1 MAAGD
6 DVRGPY
12 RELDW
17 QVYLRAVYRQRRL
30 AGAAFLITFCAALL
44 YAVAATPIYRAT
56 TRLLVEDRNPRV
68 VSFQEVI
75 VQRRTSAAQ
84 LATTQRDTLRSPALA
99 RATIDRL
106 GLWDHP
112 EFGSAH
118 GTASLLR
125 FVGRLASPFVA
136 AIRGATPADVP
147 QTGNT
152 PPKERFRRPPRP
164 RHEATAV
171 SSLMRNL
178 EIDAGRNSRVLQVS
192 FNSRD
197 ARLAASVANTLA
209 RVYIE
214 RDMEFRHT
222 SSREASQWLKQRT
235 VEERQRLET
244 AERALHRYREEHGA
258 AAIEDRHDM
267 IVRELADLHSAVTA
281 ATRTRISN
289 EGRYRDLASAQHE
302 EEAVERFPGVLDYP
316 LVKEH
321 MLNVTRLR
329 RQRARL
335 SEELG
340 PRHPRMVRVES
351 SIRDGEER
359 LRSEI
364 GSVVES
370 ARLEFQAAR
379 SWEQELLAE
388 FERQTAEALALDRT
402 GIEYG
407 VLKREAES
415 ARQIYESLLQRAA
428 ETSVTAELE
437 TTNLRVL
444 DEAEEPTRPARPRRP
459 LVLLIGLVGGVLA
472 AFGLV
477 LVRDHVDHPT
487 SSR

>member
-1 MAAGD
+1 MNGPVAADD
-6 DVRGPY
+6 DVRGHY
-12 RELDW
+12 REPDW
-17 QVYLRAVYRQRRL
+17 QVYLRAVYRRRRL
-30 AGAAFLITFCAALL
+30 AAAAFLITFCAAVL
-44 YAVAATPIYRAT
+44 YAIAATPIYRAT

-84 LATTQRDTLRSPALA
+84 LATTQRDTLRSRALA

-112 EFGSAH
+112 EFSGAY
-118 GTASLLR
+118 GTATLR
-125 FVGRLASPFVA
+125 YGRLASRAVSAMPS
-136 AIRGATPADVP
+136 ATPADIP
-147 QTGNT
+147 QSS
-152 PPKERFRRPPRP
+152 KARR
-164 RHEATAV
+164 EATAV
-171 SSLMRNL
+171 SSLMGNL
-178 EIDAGRNSRVLQVS
+178 EIGAGRNSRVVEVS

-222 SSREASQWLKQRT
+222 SSREASHWLKQRT
-235 VEERQRLET
+235 GEERQRLEA
-244 AERALHRYREEHGA
+244 AERALHRYREEHDA
-258 AAIEDRHDM
+258 AALEDRHDM
-267 IVRELADLHSAVTA
+267 TVRELADLHSAVTS
-281 ATRTRISN
+281 ATRARISS
-289 EGRYRDLASAQHE
+289 EGRYRDLAAAQHD
-302 EEAVERFPGVLDYP
+302 EEATERFPGVLEDAF
-316 LVKEH
+316 VKEH

-329 RQRARL
+329 RQRDRL

-340 PRHPRMVRVES
+340 PLHPRIVRVES
-351 SIRDGEER
+351 AIRDGEQR
-359 LRSEI
+359 LRNEI
-364 GSVVES
+364 GAVVES

-444 DEAEEPTRPARPRRP
+444 DEAEVPTRPARPRRQ
-459 LVLLIGLVGGVLA
+459 LVLLIGLVGGVLV

-477 LVRDHVDHPT
+477 LVRDYLDQPV
-487 SSR
+487 SAG